1 MSHEIIAISY
11 STGKK
16 ISEITLE
23 ASDQGKAW
31 LFYESLGCSKY
42 NSGFSG
48 NGKNT
53 ILTQYELA
61 VSLSRF
67 YYLRGESDQ
76 EIIEHITASKP
87 FQKYCRV
94 LSKILKSVGLSPKS
108 SITKMDINKNY
119 DIELF
124 LISLQNIGDIMIFF
138 G

>member
-23 ASDQGKAW
+23 ASDQGKSW
-31 LFYESLGCSKY
+31 LFYESLGCSGY
-42 NSGFSG
+42 NLGFTG

-53 ILTQYELA
+53 ILTQNELNI
-61 VSLSRF
+61 SLSKF
-67 YYLRGESDQ
+67 YYLRGESKQ

-87 FQKYCRV
+87 FQRYCKL
-94 LSKILKSVGLSPKS
+94 LSKILKSVGINPKS
-108 SITKMDINKNY
+108 PIITMDINKNN

-124 LISLQNIGDIMIFF
+124 LVSLQNIGDIIIFF